1 MITKGTENIV
11 FHKTKKYEYQQE
23 YRFTIPNN
31 TGDDYLELD
40 IGDISDITEVF
51 STEEMFSAIIE
62 RKANRI
68 EEGL

>member
-1 MITKGTENIV
+1 M
-11 FHKTKKYEYQQE
+11 FL
-23 YRFTIPNN
+23 FTNAC
-31 TGDDYLELD
+31 LKD